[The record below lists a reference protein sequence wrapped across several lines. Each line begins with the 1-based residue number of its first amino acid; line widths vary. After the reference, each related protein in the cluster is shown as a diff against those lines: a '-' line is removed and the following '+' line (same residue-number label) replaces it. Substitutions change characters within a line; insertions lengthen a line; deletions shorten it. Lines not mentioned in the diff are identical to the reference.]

1 MDMSQ
6 GTVFPPQSG
15 YNQFMTQEKL
25 VTVLK
30 KLSRTLKRLLGERLE
45 AVYLYG
51 SQARGDAQPDSD
63 IDVLVVIKGD
73 FNYFDMV
80 KKVSRHTAKLSL
92 EYETVISCVYVTKDD
107 YEHRRT
113 PLLLNVRREGI
124 AV

>member
-1 MDMSQ
+1 MSEE
-6 GTVFPPQSG
+6 
-15 YNQFMTQEKL
+15 NL
-25 VTVLK
+25 AIILK
-30 KLSRTLKRLLGERLE
+30 KLNRALKRLLGERLE

-51 SQARGDAQPDSD
+51 SHARGDARPDSD

-80 KKVSRHTAKLSL
+80 QKVSRHTAKLSL
-92 EYETVISCVYVTKDD
+92 EYETVISCVYVTQED

>member
-1 MDMSQ
+1 MSEE
-6 GTVFPPQSG
+6 
-15 YNQFMTQEKL
+15 NL
-25 VTVLK
+25 AIILK
-30 KLSRTLKRLLGERLE
+30 KLNRALKRLLGERLE

-51 SQARGDAQPDSD
+51 SHARGDARPDSD
-63 IDVLVVIKGD
+63 IDVLVVVKGD

-80 KKVSRHTAKLSL
+80 QKVSRHTAKLSL
-92 EYETVISCVYVTKDD
+92 EYETVISCVYVTQED